1 MANTLKS
8 AGKWVE
14 DDRTFHCFPKGG
26 DWRSRGFLTVPSLE
40 DCVKLRLPIA
50 IYLEDRDYIRKE
62 FTENLQHLVTGQDNA
77 PWTGYYTYYKGAKIA
92 LSLSFGVWFEIRKHN
107 NRWEAF

>member
-40 DCVKLRLPIA
+40 DCVKLRLSIA
-50 IYLEDRDYIRKE
+50 IYLEDRDYVRKE

-77 PWTGYYTYYKGAKIA
+77 P
-92 LSLSFGVWFEIRKHN
+92 
-107 NRWEAF
+107 